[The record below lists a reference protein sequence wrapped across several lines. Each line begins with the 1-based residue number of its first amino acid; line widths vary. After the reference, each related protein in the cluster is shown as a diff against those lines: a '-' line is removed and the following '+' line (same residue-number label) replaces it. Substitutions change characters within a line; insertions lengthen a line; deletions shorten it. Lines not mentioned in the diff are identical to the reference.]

1 MLAMIKAV
9 FFDFFNTLAYFD
21 PPREDTYSCIAA
33 DLGVKVTPAM
43 ITAALPEADA
53 YWRAENFKKPVRR
66 REQDDKIA
74 VYKEYGV
81 RILAGTGAT
90 PEQALQM
97 LATAFSR
104 GWVFKSFPD
113 SLPALKLVKQRKLV
127 TGLISNVGQ
136 EIDSYC
142 RELGFEPYL
151 DYKVTSFEVGFD
163 KPRPEIFQLALNR
176 AGVRAAESVFVGDV
190 YEQDIVGA
198 RGVGMK
204 PVLINRD
211 GAASYDCIV
220 ITDLSRVL
228 DHL

>member
-1 MLAMIKAV
+1 MTAMIKAV

-21 PPREDTYSCIAA
+21 PPREETYAGIAA
-33 DLGVKVTPAM
+33 DLGIKVTPAM
-43 ITAALPEADA
+43 ITAALPEADT
-53 YWRAENFKKPVRR
+53 YWRSENYKKPVRQ
-66 REQDDKIA
+66 REQDDKVA
-74 VYKEYGV
+74 VYREYGL

-90 PEQALQM
+90 PDQALQM

-113 SLPALKLVKQRKLV
+113 SVPALKLVKQRKLI

-142 RELGFEPYL
+142 REMGFEPYL

-163 KPRPEIFQLALNR
+163 KPRPEIFQLALDR
-176 AGVRAAESVFVGDV
+176 AGVGADESVFIGDV

-204 PVLINRD
+204 PILINRN
-211 GAASYDCIV
+211 GNTSYDCIV
-220 ITDLSRVL
+220 ISDLSGVL
-228 DHL
+228 DYV

>member
-1 MLAMIKAV
+1 MVAMIKAV

-21 PPREDTYSCIAA
+21 PPREQTYSEIALSLGIKATA
-33 DLGVKVTPAM
+33 DM

-53 YWRAENFKKPVRR
+53 YWRAENFKQPVRQ
-66 REQDDKIA
+66 REQDDKVA
-74 VYKEYGV
+74 VYKEYGS

-90 PEQALQM
+90 PDQALQM

-113 SLPALKLVKQRKLV
+113 SVPALKLVNEKKMI

-163 KPRPEIFQLALNR
+163 KPRPEIFQLALDR
-176 AGVRAAESVFVGDV
+176 AGVRADESIFIGDV

-204 PVLINRD
+204 PILISRN
-211 GAASYDCIV
+211 GLTSYDCIV
-220 ITDLSRVL
+220 ISDLSSVL
-228 DHL
+228 DHI

>member
-1 MLAMIKAV
+1 MTAMIKAV

-21 PPREDTYSCIAA
+21 PPREQTYSEIAIGLGIKASA
-33 DLGVKVTPAM
+33 DM

-53 YWRAENFKKPVRR
+53 YWRAENFKQPVRR
-66 REQDDKIA
+66 REQDDKVA
-74 VYKEYGV
+74 VYKEYGS

-113 SLPALKLVKQRKLV
+113 SVPALKLVKEKKMI

-163 KPRPEIFQLALNR
+163 KPRPEIFQLALDR
-176 AGVRAAESVFVGDV
+176 AGVRSDESVFIGDV

-204 PVLINRD
+204 PILISRN
-211 GAASYDCIV
+211 GLASYDCIV
-220 ITDLSRVL
+220 ISDLSRVL
-228 DHL
+228 DHI